1 MDVKANRFVVLG
13 YFHSL
18 LEDKKVLIVS
28 LPDDSEALLPFSIT
42 KNFIDN
48 LKLLSPGDLV
58 GITGCFVKSNG
69 KFCKLHAEK
78 VTFMQGINAGKGVE

>member
-1 MDVKANRFVVLG
+1 MQANKFVILG

-18 LEDKKVLIVS
+18 LEDKKVLIIS
-28 LPDDSEALLPFSIT
+28 LPDDKEALIPFSIT

-58 GITGCFVKSNG
+58 GVTGSFVKSHG
-69 KFCKLHAEK
+69 KFCKLQAEK
-78 VTFMQGINAGKGVE
+78 VTFMQGKDAGKGVE

>member
-1 MDVKANRFVVLG
+1 MQANKFVVLG

-18 LEDKKVLIVS
+18 LEDKKVLIIS
-28 LPDDSEALLPFSIT
+28 LPDDKEALIPFSIT

-58 GITGCFVKSNG
+58 GVTGDFVKSNG
-69 KFCKLHAEK
+69 KFCKLQAEK
-78 VTFMQGINAGKGVE
+78 VTFMQGKNAGKEAS

>member
-1 MDVKANRFVVLG
+1 MQANKFVVLG

-18 LEDKKVLIVS
+18 LEDKKVLIIS
-28 LPDDSEALLPFSIT
+28 LPDDKEALIPFSIT

-58 GITGCFVKSNG
+58 GVTGGFVKSHG
-69 KFCKLHAEK
+69 KFCKLQAEK
-78 VTFMQGINAGKGVE
+78 VTFMQGKNAGKGVE

>member
-1 MDVKANRFVVLG
+1 MEANRFVVLG

-18 LEDKKVLIVS
+18 LEDKKVLILS
-28 LPDDSEALLPFSIT
+28 LPKDRDALLPFSIT

-58 GITGCFVKSNG
+58 GVTGGFVKSNG
-69 KFCKLHAEK
+69 KFCKLQAEK
-78 VTFMQGINAGKGVE
+78 VTFLQGEHAGKEAN